1 MAAKKE
7 ILGLLNHA
15 LEDELAAIFQYMW
28 HHFHGHGIES
38 PAIRELFKKAAMD
51 EMEHAEELAERITL
65 LGGQPTHRPG
75 PIKFGGDLRK
85 MVRDD
90 LASEE
95 EAVEF
100 YRKAARAC
108 GDYDPTTRRLF
119 EEILADE
126 ERHADTWRTVLA
138 K

>member
-7 ILGLLNHA
+7 ILDLLNQA
-15 LEDELAAIFQYMW
+15 LRDELGAIFQYMW
-28 HHFHGHGIES
+28 HHFQGEGIES
-38 PAIRELFKKAAMD
+38 PPVRDLFREAAMD
-51 EMEHAEELAERITL
+51 EMKHAEALAERITT
-65 LGGQPTHRPG
+65 LGGVPTHQPG

-85 MVRDD
+85 MMRDD

-95 EAVEF
+95 EAIEF

-108 GDYDPTTRRLF
+108 GEDDPTTRRLF
-119 EEILADE
+119 EESLEDE